1 MCINFFKNVVYSNE
15 NNGCD
20 TMEKIFKTID
30 EQIQI
35 LRDKNLIIEDVEYT
49 KEILLRENYFFIMGY
64 RTLFMRPQENKFIS
78 GVTFDELYALFTF
91 DRNFRNIILKNILVI
106 ENQLKSVISYQLSK
120 KYGYKE
126 KEYLNPK
133 NFTQDRDKSKRV
145 KDLIEKMKRQ
155 IRINASTHNAT
166 MHYLTNYGYIPLW
179 VLVKVLSFGI
189 VCELYTILKGDEQR
203 EIADIF
209 GTTPQVL
216 SDILILLSNYRN
228 LCAHEDILYD
238 HKTERTIPNTRYHD
252 LMDIPRMDGEY
263 IYGKNDLFSV
273 IIIFKILLE
282 KKEFTMMMKEIEY
295 EIELLDGRIDSI
307 SINKILD
314 RMGFPENY
322 IEIIGR

>member
-1 MCINFFKNVVYSNE
+1 MVYFKKD
-15 NNGCD
+15 NGCD
-20 TMEKIFKTID
+20 TMEKTFKTID

-35 LRDKNLIIEDVEYT
+35 LKDKNLIIEDIDFT

-64 RTLFMRPQENKFIS
+64 RNLFLKPKENKFIS

-106 ENQLKSVISYQLSK
+106 ENQLKSIISYQLSK

-126 KEYLNPK
+126 NEYLNSK
-133 NFTQDRDKSKRV
+133 NFTQEKEKTRRV

-155 IRINASTHNAT
+155 IRVNATTHNAT
-166 MHYLTNYGYIPLW
+166 MHYITNYGYIPLW

-189 VCELYTILKGDEQR
+189 VCELYTILKKEDQND
-203 EIADIF
+203 IAEIF
-209 GTTPQVL
+209 GTTPQIL
-216 SDILILLSNYRN
+216 SDTLILLSNYRN

-238 HKTERTIPNTRYHD
+238 HRTERVVPDTKYHEY
-252 LMDIPRMDGEY
+252 MSISKMDGEY
-263 IYGKNDLFSV
+263 IYGKNDLFSL

-282 KKEFTMMMKEIEY
+282 KKDFRIMMREIEY
-295 EIELLDGRIDSI
+295 EIELLDGKVDSI

-314 RMGFPENY
+314 RMGFPQNY
-322 IEIIGR
+322 IEIISR